1 MMLLVLAMDVGIH
14 LFFGLVTQ
22 RWLIVLSNVPLQ
34 VVMFLG
40 INLWG
45 AGILYRPIAAFID
58 GSGSFEHAARR
69 IQELPSRSSMFTF
82 AIVCPTMA
90 INVIAIPLIFFPED
104 FALIPLA
111 TILTR
116 VLIWWVLLPYFVYF
130 LVTNFTANL
139 RKALFESR
147 AVVVPARR
155 GRLLTRLV
163 VAFCVAALL
172 PGMVMFVD
180 SLGLAVLAE
189 TLGIEPYMILGS
201 DLFITAAIF
210 AITFPVI
217 VRTFQHPINNMT
229 AAITALENGD
239 LSAKT
244 PVQTDDELGRLAQTY
259 NDMID
264 GLRERELVRET
275 FGRFVN
281 PAVAKTILE
290 HPERLGGEVCT
301 ATVLFT
307 DIEAFTTLTEAM
319 APTDTIAL
327 LNEYFEVVM
336 EPVSRFGGVITNFT
350 GDSLLAVFN
359 VPEPDP
365 DHAANAVRAALG
377 IERALEGR
385 TFGAGITM
393 RTRIGI
399 NTGDVVAGAVGGS
412 DRLGYTILGDAV
424 NLAARLEQLNKDY
437 GSLIMASAETAT
449 LAGDEF
455 DFAPIGDITVKGRAQ
470 PVRAFTLALEK
481 SR

>member
-1 MMLLVLAMDVGIH
+1 M
-14 LFFGLVTQ
+14 
-22 RWLIVLSNVPLQ
+22 
-34 VVMFLG
+34 
-40 INLWG
+40 
-45 AGILYRPIAAFID
+45 IL
-58 GSGSFEHAARR
+58 
-69 IQELPSRSSMFTF
+69 
-82 AIVCPTMA
+82 C
-90 INVIAIPLIFFPED
+90 
-104 FALIPLA
+104 
-111 TILTR
+111 
-116 VLIWWVLLPYFVYF
+116 VLLPYFVYF
-130 LVTNFTANL
+130 LVTNFTAHL
-139 RKALFESR
+139 RMTLFESR
-147 AVVVPARR
+147 GIVVPARP
-155 GRLLTRLV
+155 GHLLTRLA

-172 PGMVMFVD
+172 PGVVMFID
-180 SLGLAVLAE
+180 SLGLDVLSE
-189 TLGIEPYMILGS
+189 TLGIEPYLILGS
-201 DLFITAAIF
+201 DLMVTVVIF
-210 AITFPVI
+210 VVTFPVI
-217 VRTFQHPINNMT
+217 ARTFQHPINKMT
-229 AAITALENGD
+229 AAVLALEKGD

-244 PVQTDDELGRLAQTY
+244 PVQTDDELGKLAETY

-307 DIEAFTTLTEAM
+307 DIEAFTTLTESM
-319 APTDTIAL
+319 APTDTITL
-327 LNEYFEVVM
+327 LNEYFEVIM

-385 TFGAGITM
+385 TFGAGVTM

-437 GSLIMASAETAT
+437 GSLIMVSAQTAT

-470 PVRAFTLALEK
+470 PVRAFTVAFDQ
-481 SR
+481 

>member
-1 MMLLVLAMDVGIH
+1 MLLVLAMDVGFH
-14 LFFGLVTQ
+14 VFFGLITQ

-34 VVMFLG
+34 LIMFLG
-40 INLWG
+40 LNMLG
-45 AGILYRPIAAFID
+45 ASIIYRPIAAFLD
-58 GSGSFEHAARR
+58 GSGGLEPAIRR
-69 IQELPSRSSMFTF
+69 IQGLPVRASLF
-82 AIVCPTMA
+82 AFALVVPTMTV
-90 INVIAIPLIFFPED
+90 NVIAIPLVFFSED

-116 VLIWWVLLPYFVYF
+116 VMILCVLLPYFVYF
-130 LVTNFTANL
+130 VVTNFTAHL
-139 RKALFESR
+139 RMTLFESR
-147 AVVVPARR
+147 GIVVPARP
-155 GRLLTRLV
+155 GHLLTRLA

-172 PGMVMFVD
+172 PGVVMFID
-180 SLGLAVLAE
+180 SLGLDVLSE
-189 TLGIEPYMILGS
+189 TLGIEPYLILGS
-201 DLFITAAIF
+201 DLMVTAVIF
-210 AITFPVI
+210 VVTFPVI
-217 VRTFQHPINNMT
+217 ARTFQHPINKMT
-229 AAITALENGD
+229 AAVLALEKGD

-244 PVQTDDELGRLAQTY
+244 PVQTDDELGKLAETY

-307 DIEAFTTLTEAM
+307 DIEAFTTLTESM
-319 APTDTIAL
+319 APTDTITL
-327 LNEYFEVVM
+327 LNEYFEAIM

-385 TFGAGITM
+385 TFGAGVTM

-437 GSLIMASAETAT
+437 GSLIMVSAETAT

-470 PVRAFTLALEK
+470 PVRAFTVAFDQ
-481 SR
+481 